1 MTDRSLRISDVTAL
15 LARIV
20 VGATFVA
27 HGLDKAADLEGTAGF
42 FGSVGIPFPEY
53 SALLGTG
60 VEIIGGA
67 LLILGL
73 VLPAAGPVLAA
84 QMAVAIATVHA
95 GQPLVGG
102 YELPLV
108 LGAAALALG
117 FAGGRFAL
125 DRLLPWG
132 RTRTRPDAEA
142 APAGNS

>member
-1 MTDRSLRISDVTAL
+1 MTDRSLRISDLTAL
-15 LARIV
+15 LARVAIGV
-20 VGATFVA
+20 TFVV

-60 VEIIGGA
+60 IETVGGA

-73 VLPAAGPVLAA
+73 ALPAVGPVLAA

-125 DRLLPWG
+125 DRLLPWS
-132 RTRTRPDAEA
+132 RTRTRTRADA
-142 APAGNS
+142 AGVS

>member
-1 MTDRSLRISDVTAL
+1 MADRSLRISDVTTL

-20 VGATFVA
+20 VGVTFVA

-53 SALLGTG
+53 AALIGTG
-60 VEIIGGA
+60 VEIVGGA
-67 LLILGL
+67 LLIVGFA
-73 VLPAAGPVLAA
+73 LPAVGLVLAA

-95 GQPLVGG
+95 GQPLLGG

-117 FAGGRFAL
+117 FTGGRLAL

-132 RTRTRPDAEA
+132 RARGRA
-142 APAGNS
+142 AAAAAA

>member
-1 MTDRSLRISDVTAL
+1 MADRSLRTSDVTTL

-20 VGATFVA
+20 IGVTFVV

-42 FGSVGIPFPEY
+42 FGSAGIPFPEY

-60 VEIIGGA
+60 VEIVGGA
-67 LLILGL
+67 LLVLGFA
-73 VLPAAGPVLAA
+73 LPAVGLALAA
-84 QMAVAIATVHA
+84 QMAVAIAFVHV

-117 FAGGRFAL
+117 FAGGRLAL

-132 RTRTRPDAEA
+132 RPRATTEA
-142 APAGNS
+142 APAPARVS